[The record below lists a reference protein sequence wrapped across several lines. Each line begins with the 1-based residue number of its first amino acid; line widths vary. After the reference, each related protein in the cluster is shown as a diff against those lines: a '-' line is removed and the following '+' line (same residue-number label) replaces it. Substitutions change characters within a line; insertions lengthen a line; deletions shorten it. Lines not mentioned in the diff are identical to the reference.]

1 MVMKRSILVGFLV
14 CILVSTIA
22 AADFTFKFGDLDH
35 HEDIAGGFLPTL
47 ATFEADYAGFNFI
60 PEQTTELAIIA
71 GGGYTQRRVWQDAT
85 AVVDENNA
93 YTYDVLQFQWNGYL
107 QQGFGKSS
115 IGTQDLLTAYVGYE
129 GRYES
134 NVTAFGTAEGF
145 ENTTTVFAD
154 LTNGVA
160 YPDLKGNHQFLST
173 VLALGV
179 RLNMMDNKP
188 ISPYGL
194 TADFSIRLAPRF
206 LNSALGGEANYFSTT
221 LRALGALPL
230 YTLTADDGL
239 NLLSA
244 TLVDRV
250 RLDLILGDQV
260 PVFAQASGSLGNK
273 VRGFAPYTY
282 NTSFSIVNNLDLLL
296 SGPEPFISGIY
307 PQLNMFLDVGAYA
320 GRHFNSNTF
329 GSGILASTGF
339 QFTANVFDF
348 MDFGYYIAYLFNGT
362 NYYYEQITAGT
373 RVVSGVT
380 LQLAF

>member
-14 CILVSTIA
+14 CILVTTIA
-22 AADFTFKFGDLDH
+22 AAEFTFKFGDLDH

-188 ISPYGL
+188 ISPHGL

-221 LRALGALPL
+221 LRALGALPYRL
-230 YTLTADDGL
+230 APGRGEHGL
-239 NLLSA
+239 LGVALRQRGAHVAWQALPHRSWAVLLIARCSA
-244 TLVDRV
+244 TNDS
-250 RLDLILGDQV
+250 
-260 PVFAQASGSLGNK
+260 AHCGS
-273 VRGFAPYTY
+273 R
-282 NTSFSIVNNLDLLL
+282 SS
-296 SGPEPFISGIY
+296 
-307 PQLNMFLDVGAYA
+307 
-320 GRHFNSNTF
+320 
-329 GSGILASTGF
+329 
-339 QFTANVFDF
+339 
-348 MDFGYYIAYLFNGT
+348 
-362 NYYYEQITAGT
+362 
-373 RVVSGVT
+373 
-380 LQLAF
+380 